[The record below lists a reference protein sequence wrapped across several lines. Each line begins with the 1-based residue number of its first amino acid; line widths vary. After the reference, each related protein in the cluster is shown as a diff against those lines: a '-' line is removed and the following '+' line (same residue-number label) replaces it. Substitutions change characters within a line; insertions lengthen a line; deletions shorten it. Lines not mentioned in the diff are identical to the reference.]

1 MMKIAIFDRDGTL
14 NPLGDDYLSHPDQW
28 QPLPGALQA
37 VAQLNRAG
45 WHTVVACNQP
55 GLGGGLLDA
64 STLNAIHAKLLRQL
78 SAQGGR
84 MDALFF
90 CPHVADDACGC
101 RLPAPGLL
109 AQIAE
114 RYGVEPRHLYVV
126 ASDPALL
133 HAAAALGCSHLHLVC
148 SGQSAHLQPGQALP
162 PELPPAT
169 RLHADLGAL
178 VTHLLGAPAP
188 APLP

>member
-84 MDALFF
+84 MDALFS
-90 CPHVADDACGC
+90 
-101 RLPAPGLL
+101 APTW
-109 AQIAE
+109 
-114 RYGVEPRHLYVV
+114 PTT
-126 ASDPALL
+126 P
-133 HAAAALGCSHLHLVC
+133 AAAACPRPACWRKSP
-148 SGQSAHLQPGQALP
+148 SATASSRATCMWW
-162 PELPPAT
+162 PAT
-169 RLHADLGAL
+169 RRCCTPPPPWAAA
-178 VTHLLGAPAP
+178 TCTWCAAAKAPTCNP
-188 APLP
+188 AKPCHPSCPPPPDCTPTWTRWSATC

>member
-1 MMKIAIFDRDGTL
+1 
-14 NPLGDDYLSHPDQW
+14 
-28 QPLPGALQA
+28 
-37 VAQLNRAG
+37 
-45 WHTVVACNQP
+45 
-55 GLGGGLLDA
+55 
-64 STLNAIHAKLLRQL
+64 
-78 SAQGGR
+78 

-114 RYGVEPRHLYVV
+114 RYGAEPRHLFVM

-133 HAAAALGCSHLHLVC
+133 HADLDALV
-148 SGQSAHLQPGQALP
+148 AHLLS
-162 PELPPAT
+162 
-169 RLHADLGAL
+169 
-178 VTHLLGAPAP
+178 APAP

>member
-1 MMKIAIFDRDGTL
+1 MKIAIFDRDGTL

-78 SAQGGR
+78 SASQAR
-84 MDALFF
+84 AM
-90 CPHVADDACGC
+90 
-101 RLPAPGLL
+101 
-109 AQIAE
+109 
-114 RYGVEPRHLYVV
+114 RYRRSLGWPRAR
-126 ASDPALL
+126 ASKMAR
-133 HAAAALGCSHLHLVC
+133 V
-148 SGQSAHLQPGQALP
+148 
-162 PELPPAT
+162 
-169 RLHADLGAL
+169 
-178 VTHLLGAPAP
+178 
-188 APLP
+188 

>member
-1 MMKIAIFDRDGTL
+1 MKLVILDRDGTI
-14 NPLGDDYLSHPDQW
+14 NVARDDFVKSDVEW
-28 QPLPGALQA
+28 TPLPGALEA
-37 VAQLNRAG
+37 IARLNHAG

-55 GLGGGLLDA
+55 SLGGGLLDA

-84 MDALFF
+84 IDALFF

-114 RYGVEPRHLYVV
+114 RYGAEPRHLYVM

-169 RLHADLGAL
+169 RLHADLDAL
-178 VTHLLGAPAP
+178 VAHLLSAPAP